1 MIVLQVICSSK
12 DIIVFRKAERQ
23 QVWLL
28 VFENLKD
35 LMVPVCYLAQC
46 AFFQRY
52 LCPPTLLFVSS
63 LLCDLF
69 LIACICYNYLL
80 ILLTNPISFA
90 TLLFRFAVRIHTFI
104 NS

>member
-1 MIVLQVICSSK
+1 M
-12 DIIVFRKAERQ
+12 FRKAERQ

-28 VFENLKD
+28 VFENLD

-63 LLCDLF
+63 LLCDSF
-69 LIACICYNYLL
+69 LIACFCYNYLL
-80 ILLTNPISFA
+80 ILLMNPIPFA
-90 TLLFRFAVRIHTFI
+90 TLLFRFAVRIHTSI